1 MSPAICYSSKKIKKV
16 SVRNGLAHA
25 RQQQQ
30 FMFSCQNGITIYK
43 QPSTN
48 IKIYTF
54 HTSMSPAICYSK
66 KIKKSVR
73 AERSGARASTTTIYV
88 FLPKRDNNSQATIH
102 KHKNIYFPYLNV
114 PCDFLFKKKKKKEKS
129 LSAERSGTRASTHL
143 FFSCDINI
151 GTFHLADIYAM
162 FSYAWFC
169 FSLHL
174 VFSLKYLVGF
184 LCVASFRSLCSVRG
198 QIWNWSAS
206 VSTTIENP

>member
-1 MSPAICYSSKKIKKV
+1 LLFKK
-16 SVRNGLAHA
+16 N
-25 RQQQQ
+25 
-30 FMFSCQNGITIYK
+30 
-43 QPSTN
+43 
-48 IKIYTF
+48 
-54 HTSMSPAICYSK
+54 
-66 KIKKSVR
+66 KKSVR

>member
-1 MSPAICYSSKKIKKV
+1 V
-16 SVRNGLAHA
+16 SVRNGVAHA
-25 RQQQQ
+25 RQRQQ
-30 FMFSCQNGITIYK
+30 FMCSCQNGITIHR

-54 HTSMSPAICYSK
+54 HTSMSPAIFYSK
-66 KIKKSVR
+66 K
-73 AERSGARASTTTIYV
+73 G
-88 FLPKRDNNSQATIH
+88 
-102 KHKNIYFPYLNV
+102 
-114 PCDFLFKKKKKKEKS
+114 KKKKEKS